1 MRRIM
6 RHTVQEPREAFMN
19 KKTIALIAHD
29 NKKAEM
35 VSWAMKNREILS
47 TACLCPTLRSSN

>member
-1 MRRIM
+1 M
-6 RHTVQEPREAFMN
+6 Q

-35 VSWAMKNREILS
+35 VSWAMKNREV
-47 TACLCPTLRSSN
+47 LRSEATSKSVRKSRKDRLTS